1 MGNTKRGIIMKR
13 KAALSL
19 LVFICILSSVSIGAY
34 AAIKQSLI
42 INGKKVTADIKV
54 ISGTP
59 YIPLTALTKN
69 LKNVTIKYDAK
80 AGTIKIDEPKPAKEP
95 AKDPAK
101 AVDNSSA
108 SKPAND
114 GLTAATPAPIG
125 TEVPVIYNDWGKKN
139 NFTIK
144 VEQVIRGSEALT
156 MVQQANKGEDVTPQ
170 DGDEYMLV
178 KLSFTLLKSSTVN
191 SFSVHSATFPLVSS
205 TTGKIYPYT
214 LIEPT
219 SPAFSKEVHAGETL
233 EGWGLYI
240 VKKDDPN
247 PIVRFEYNNGAWL
260 KTN

>member
-1 MGNTKRGIIMKR
+1 MKR

-19 LVFICILSSVSIGAY
+19 LVFICILSSVGIGAY
-34 AAIKQSLI
+34 AAVKQSLI

-69 LKNVTIKYDAK
+69 FKNVTIKYDAK

-125 TEVPVIYNDWGKKN
+125 TEVPVTFDDWGKKY

-156 MVQQANKGEDVTPQ
+156 MIQQANKGDVTPQ
-170 DGDEYMLV
+170 EGDEYMLV
-178 KLSFTLLKSSTVN
+178 KLSFTLLKSSMVDHI
-191 SFSVHSATFPLVSS
+191 SVHSATFPLVSS
-205 TTGKIYPYT
+205 TTGNIYEYT
-214 LIEPT
+214 LIDPP
-219 SPAFSKEVHAGETL
+219 SPAFSKMVHAGETL
-233 EGWGLYI
+233 EGWGVYI

-247 PIVRFEYNNGAWL
+247 PIVRFEYNDGAWL